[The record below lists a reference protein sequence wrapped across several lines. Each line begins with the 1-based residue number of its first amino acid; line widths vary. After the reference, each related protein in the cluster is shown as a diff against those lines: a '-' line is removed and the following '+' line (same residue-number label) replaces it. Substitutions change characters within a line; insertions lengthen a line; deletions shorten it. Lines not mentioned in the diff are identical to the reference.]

1 MEHGYVGP
9 AFEDAKVRDAM
20 RVGVITCRPETHLS
34 DVAKMMVGYDVH
46 SVVVAD
52 VDPQRG
58 LWGIVTS
65 LDLARVAGDLAAVTA
80 REVATTDLTTIRS
93 NEPLRRAAEIMADRG
108 ITHLIVLQPDSDDPV
123 GVISAREP
131 RWGPGLR
138 PVLSGLAP
146 SRLEDMRL
154 PRQ

>member
-20 RVGVITCRPETHLS
+20 RVGVITCRPETTLS
-34 DVAKMMVGYDVH
+34 DVARMMVGYDVH

-65 LDLARVAGDLAAVTA
+65 LDLARVAGDLGSVTA
-80 REVATTDLTTIRS
+80 RDVATTNLTTIRS
-93 NEPLRRAAEIMADRG
+93 NEPLRRAAELMSDHA

-123 GVISAREP
+123 GVISAR
-131 RWGPGLR
+131 
-138 PVLSGLAP
+138 GLAGAMAYGR
-146 SRLEDMRL
+146 S
-154 PRQ
+154 